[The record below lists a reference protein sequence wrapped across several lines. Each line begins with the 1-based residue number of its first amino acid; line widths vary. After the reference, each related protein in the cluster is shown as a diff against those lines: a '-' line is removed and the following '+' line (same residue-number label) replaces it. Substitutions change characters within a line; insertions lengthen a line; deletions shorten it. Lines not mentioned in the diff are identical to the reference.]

1 MPEVEGREDQD
12 KGADITPGAEDKGTR
27 KPATAEDGFHA
38 RRADKLEKE
47 LQTLKRQG
55 MSEVEKLRA
64 EAEDARKDAQTVRER
79 ANKSLLKGELRD
91 AAGKHGVNDFD
102 SVFALAVSQG
112 SVSIDEDGNL
122 VGAEKFLKSLK
133 ESKPHLF
140 KSSGAISPGGRTPS
154 TNGASGKELN
164 AAVNDSIRRMTGR

>member
-1 MPEVEGREDQD
+1 MPEVEGGEGQGEDIAQ
-12 KGADITPGAEDKGTR
+12 GAEDKGTR
-27 KPATAEDGFHA
+27 KPINSEEGFHA

-64 EAEDARKDAQTVRER
+64 EAEDSKREAQMVRER

-102 SVFALAVSQG
+102 SVFALAISQG

-140 KSSGAISPGGRTPS
+140 KIAPKISPGGRTPS
-154 TNGASGKELN
+154 TDSASGKELN